1 MSQQPFFVHESAVV
15 DAGARIG
22 EGTKI
27 WHFSHVSAG
36 AEIGPECTLG
46 QNVYVADGVKIGR
59 GCKIQNNVSL
69 YAGVLLEDYVF
80 CGPSMVFTNVKA
92 PRAEFPR
99 ERSSYL
105 TTRVGCGASIGANAT
120 LLCGVSVGKW
130 AMIGAGA
137 VVTQDVRDH
146 ARVLGVPAKASGWAC
161 RCGRTL
167 ALHVSGGQAS
177 AHCPECSRRYLSGRE
192 GLVLI
197 AEEPAGPAQGGKGPG
212 TR

>member
-1 MSQQPFFVHESAVV
+1 MSQQPFYVHESAVV

-22 EGTKI
+22 DGTKI

-36 AEIGPECTLG
+36 AEIGPDCTLG

-69 YAGVLLEDYVF
+69 YAGVILEDHVF

-92 PRAEFPR
+92 PRAAFPR

-105 TTRVGCGASIGANAT
+105 TTRVGQGASIGANAT
-120 LLCGVSVGKW
+120 LICGVSIGKW

-137 VVTQDVRDH
+137 VVTHDVRDH
-146 ARVLGVPAKASGWAC
+146 ARAIGVPAKAFGWAC
-161 RCGRTL
+161 QCGMTL
-167 ALHVSGGQAS
+167 ALLVSAGQVS
-177 AHCPECSRRYLSGRE
+177 ARCAECGRCYRAGST
-192 GLVLI
+192 GLVLL
-197 AEEPAGPAQGGKGPG
+197 AEELSPAERG